1 MGCLQ
6 MTTYQKETPRKE
18 SSRDYKYM
26 IFWRTKDEKM
36 PESLIEKITMLA
48 TLLKIVQRDACIE
61 TWGRCE
67 GVIFDNKY
75 YYNGF
80 VLYRGPDEI
89 GEFLKQ
95 YEEYIDI
102 TSVHKY
108 TNVDETQDF
117 LSQLKTTTGE

>member
-6 MTTYQKETPRKE
+6 MTTYQKENNKE
-18 SSRDYKYM
+18 YKY
-26 IFWRTKDEKM
+26 IVFWRTKDEKM
-36 PESLIEKITMLA
+36 PESLVEKITMLA
-48 TLLKIVQRDACIE
+48 TILKMVQNDKYIE

-80 VLYRGPDEI
+80 VLYKGPDEI
-89 GEFLKQ
+89 GEFLKK

-108 TNVDETQDF
+108 TNIEESQD
-117 LSQLKTTTGE
+117 LLKELKITTGE